1 MANTNYPMPSTVE
14 GPCLIQIG
22 SGSATSIFESKEDVK
37 LQIVDETD
45 DISTKTRGT
54 FAQKLKGRRVELKF
68 KPVKWSKFSTL
79 FAPLSLTRGQYVFG
93 SANVPATIWGADGKK
108 VELPRAAITGVPSIG
123 CGVGREL
130 LGEFTLTG
138 LVDPT
143 KAYSD
148 LDSLIKISDGAFP
161 ALPALTDAD
170 LESAGF
176 IGLLMADCAIPANTD
191 IFVDLE
197 EGAEISFDLKLDE
210 RKIDRSG
217 VFDYKFTDLS
227 VSAKF
232 KPMVSDYDNW
242 KKIVSLVASPKLGGI
257 IKPQYDFMIRGLH
270 KDEPVFSLK
279 KIVCSDRTL
288 AYGGAS
294 RFEEIEIK
302 AMGNYGI
309 GKFSS
314 STAAADWAPIDA
326 TAALK
331 SAGKPAT
338 SGAMA

>member
-1 MANTNYPMPSTVE
+1 MSETTYPMPSTIE

-22 SGSATSIFESKEDVK
+22 SGATAAIFESKDDVK

-54 FAQKLKGRRVELKF
+54 FAQKLKGRKVEIKF

-79 FAPLSLTRGQYVFG
+79 FAALSLTRGQYVFG
-93 SANVPATIWGADGKK
+93 TSNVPATVWGNDGKK
-108 VELPRAAITGVPSIG
+108 VELPRAAITGIPAIG
-123 CGVGREL
+123 CGVGKEL

-143 KAYSD
+143 KAYSN
-148 LDSLIKISDGAFP
+148 LDSLIKISTGAFP
-161 ALPALTDAD
+161 SLPALTDAD

-176 IGLLMADCAIPANTD
+176 IGLLMADCDVPASND

-210 RKIDRSG
+210 RKIDRCG
-217 VFDYKFTDLS
+217 LFDYKFTDLN

-242 KKIVSLVASPKLGGI
+242 KKIVSLVASPKLGGL
-257 IKPQYDFMIRGLH
+257 IKPAYDFMIRGLH
-270 KDEPVFSLK
+270 EGEPVFNLK

-288 AYGGAS
+288 AYGDAS
-294 RFEEIEIK
+294 RFDEVEVK
-302 AMGNYGI
+302 AMGDYGV
-309 GKFSS
+309 GKFAT
-314 STAAADWAPIDA
+314 STAAADWAPVSAVASLKA
-326 TAALK
+326 TP
-331 SAGKPAT
+331 ST
-338 SGAMA
+338 TGAMA